1 MFDVIFFAVI
11 VAIAFIVCAIAE
23 VIAYRIIKQN
33 KASREYSDNNVC
45 DACGQ
50 NPKAPDSQICKEC
63 QKKAYDD

>member
-1 MFDVIFFAVI
+1 VKKTGKIRNFFKELVNT
-11 VAIAFIVCAIAE
+11 
-23 VIAYRIIKQN
+23 IKQN

>member
-1 MFDVIFFAVI
+1 MFDIIFFAVI
-11 VAIAFIVCAIAE
+11 VLIAFIVCAIAE
-23 VIAYRIIKQN
+23 VIAYRIFKQN

-45 DACGQ
+45 DDCGQ